1 MFVRRVQTAHDVV
14 QRMTNGLCCCGRS
27 PALLILLVP
36 LLAGCGKTPAK
47 HQMPPPQAGY
57 ITIKSHPVLRTTE
70 LAARVNPIMSSDVRP
85 QVSGVIQKRL
95 FTEGSEVKE
104 GDQLYQ
110 IDPAPYE
117 ASYDSAVATLARNE
131 AALATANAKA
141 ERYKP
146 LSQAKAV
153 STQDYDDAV
162 AAAKEAEADIASA
175 KAAIETARINLN
187 YTKVLAPISGHIGR
201 STVTPG
207 ALVTANQTTVLA
219 TVTALDPIYVDMN
232 QAVSVLL
239 RLRRE
244 LAAGEIE
251 SADHGA
257 AKVTLKLEDGTDY
270 EQAGELQFAE
280 VTVDEGTGTVLLR
293 AIFPNPKHVLLP
305 GMFVHAQIQE
315 GINKN
320 GILVPQAAV
329 SRNTHGD
336 ATVYILGE
344 DNKAALKII
353 KTDQAMGDQWIVTDG
368 LKAGER
374 VIVDGL
380 QSIHPGTL
388 VNPVAADTAATASKK
403 S

>member
-1 MFVRRVQTAHDVV
+1 MKTHKSHRYGCFLAIV
-14 QRMTNGLCCCGRS
+14 
-27 PALLILLVP
+27 ILVTP
-36 LLAGCGKTPAK
+36 LLAGCDKTPAK
-47 HQMPPPQAGY
+47 QDMPPPQAGY
-57 ITIKSHPVLRTTE
+57 ITIKPQSVLRTTE
-70 LAARVNPIMSSDVRP
+70 LAGRTNPIMSSDVRP
-85 QVSGVIQKRL
+85 QVNGVIQKRL

-104 GDQLYQ
+104 GEQLYQ
-110 IDPAPYE
+110 IDPAPYQ
-117 ASYDSAVATLARNE
+117 ATYDSAVATLTRNE
-131 AALATANAKA
+131 AALVTANAKA

-146 LSQAKAV
+146 LSVAKAV

-162 AAAKEAEADIASA
+162 ATAKEAEADIASA
-175 KAAIETARINLN
+175 KAAIETARINLQ

-201 STVTPG
+201 SSVTPG
-207 ALVTANQTTVLA
+207 ALVTANQTTSLA

-232 QAVSVLL
+232 QAVAVLL

-244 LAAGEIE
+244 LENGEIE
-251 SADHGA
+251 AAGHGG

-270 EQAGELQFAE
+270 DQTGELQFSE
-280 VTVDEGTGTVLLR
+280 VTVDAGTGTVLLR
-293 AIFPNPKHVLLP
+293 AIFPNPKHILLP
-305 GMFVHAQIQE
+305 GMFVRAVIQE

-320 GILVPQAAV
+320 GILVPQQAV

-336 ATVYILGE
+336 AIVYVLGE
-344 DNKAALKII
+344 DNKVALRTI
-353 KTDQAMGDQWIVTDG
+353 KADQAMDDKWIVTDG

-388 VNPVAADTAATASKK
+388 VHPVEADNTPPANKK